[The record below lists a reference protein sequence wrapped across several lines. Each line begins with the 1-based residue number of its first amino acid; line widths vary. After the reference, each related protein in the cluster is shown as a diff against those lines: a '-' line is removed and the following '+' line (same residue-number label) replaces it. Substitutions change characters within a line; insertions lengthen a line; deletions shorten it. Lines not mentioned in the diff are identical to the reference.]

1 MVARLLVFK
10 ATVEWSY
17 RTGSRLS
24 SNPTNPTVLMF
35 SFVWINPLQIV
46 ISFWLI
52 SRDLEKMIFIIL
64 PILLLLGRNGFAEV
78 LTSPLQKSHLL
89 LGISSK
95 IG

>member
-1 MVARLLVFK
+1 MAARLLVFK
-10 ATVEWSY
+10 TTVEWSY

-24 SNPTNPTVLMF
+24 LNPTNPTVLMF
-35 SFVWINPLQIV
+35 SFFWINPLQIV

-52 SRDLEKMIFIIL
+52 YRDLEKMIFIIL

-78 LTSPLQKSHLL
+78 LTSALQKSHLWL
-89 LGISSK
+89 RTSSK